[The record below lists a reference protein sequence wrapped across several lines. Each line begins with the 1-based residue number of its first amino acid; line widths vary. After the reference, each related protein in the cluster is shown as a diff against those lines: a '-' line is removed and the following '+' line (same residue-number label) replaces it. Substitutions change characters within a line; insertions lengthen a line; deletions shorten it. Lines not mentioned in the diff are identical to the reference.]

1 MNKYNKACLR
11 TLKYTEINYLNKWK
25 ETHGSEDVSK
35 RVILIHRLNTAFIKV
50 PVEFLAEMNKWIL
63 KFLWKFKEPMLSNTI
78 FKKEEKSMKTHR
90 VQFHNALYK
99 AVVIT
104 DIGST
109 HRSIAQI
116 NCRSIAQNSEINQ
129 SHFV

>member
-50 PVEFLAEMNKWIL
+50 PVEFLAEMNK
-63 KFLWKFKEPMLSNTI
+63 
-78 FKKEEKSMKTHR
+78 
-90 VQFHNALYK
+90 
-99 AVVIT
+99 
-104 DIGST
+104 
-109 HRSIAQI
+109 
-116 NCRSIAQNSEINQ
+116 
-129 SHFV
+129 